1 MRTDIDR
8 LCFALLFSVTVLL
21 FGEAAFSFELFR
33 SQNGDVAAGNEH
45 LAQKKYAE
53 AVESYDEAARSLPDR
68 NEVHLNRG
76 LALIRMADDKLD
88 QAMQALKLASEAGSE
103 DTVRARAFSNLGN
116 AFFRKEDYEAA
127 VESYKRSLLL
137 SPGNRDVA
145 WNLEVAGQK
154 QKEKEDQEKKDQE
167 KKDQE
172 KKDQE
177 EKEEQDQDQE
187 DQKDQQDS
195 EDQKDQKD
203 KQDQEDQKDKQDQE
217 DQKDKQD
224 QKDQKDK
231 QDQQKQQQ
239 QPKTR
244 QEIEQLL
251 DTLDENQ
258 ENLIKNQARQR
269 GAMVPAGKM
278 KDW

>member
-8 LCFALLFSVTVLL
+8 LCFALLFSVAVLL
-21 FGEAAFSFELFR
+21 IGESASAFELFR
-33 SQNGDVAAGNEH
+33 SQNGDVADGNEY
-45 LAQKKYAE
+45 LAQKKHAD
-53 AVESYDEAARSLPDR
+53 ALESYDEAARSLPDR

-76 LALIRMADDKLD
+76 LALMRIADDKLD
-88 QAMQALKLASEAGSE
+88 QAMQVLKLASEAGSE
-103 DTVRARAFSNLGN
+103 DPVRARAFSNLGN

-127 VESYKRSLLL
+127 VENYKRSLLL

-154 QKEKEDQEKKDQE
+154 QKEKEEQEKKDREKKDQE
-167 KKDQE
+167 K
-172 KKDQE
+172 E
-177 EKEEQDQDQE
+177 EQDQE
-187 DQKDQQDS
+187 DQKDQQDQQDQQDS
-195 EDQKDQKD
+195 EDKKDQKDSEDKKDQKDKQDQKDQKD
-203 KQDQEDQKDKQDQE
+203 KQDR
-217 DQKDKQD
+217 
-224 QKDQKDK
+224 KDQKDK

-244 QEIEQLL
+244 QEVEQLL

-269 GAMVPAGKM
+269 GAMVPVGKM